1 MGVARIKSGGVIKSV
16 VTRGPDGAEL
26 SRFEPARPV
35 AAQPQ
40 QPPPPREPL
49 PEPAWD
55 EMIGHLGTALIKWAA
70 SGFKI
75 APPEVRAERY
85 AICRA
90 CGYWKD
96 DGNLGLGKCTH
107 HKCGCT
113 KAKFHLASE
122 RCPDDPPKWKAI
134 ES

>member
-1 MGVARIKSGGVIKSV
+1 MSVIIVKRGGRIGRHVVDGVEQASGAPTSFIN
-16 VTRGPDGAEL
+16 
-26 SRFEPARPV
+26 
-35 AAQPQ
+35 
-40 QPPPPREPL
+40 REPL
-49 PEPAWD
+49 PQPSWD
-55 EMIGHLGTALIKWAA
+55 EMIGHLGTALVKWAA